1 METKTRIETVK
12 IVSPVSIENPHGYI
26 VINKSDLTPAH
37 VVFGEVVKRGPGRPP
52 YKNVVK
58 V

>member
-1 METKTRIETVK
+1 MEQKTLLETVRV
-12 IVSPVSIENPHGYI
+12 VSPVSSENPHGYI
-26 VINKSDLTPAH
+26 VINKSDLTPSH